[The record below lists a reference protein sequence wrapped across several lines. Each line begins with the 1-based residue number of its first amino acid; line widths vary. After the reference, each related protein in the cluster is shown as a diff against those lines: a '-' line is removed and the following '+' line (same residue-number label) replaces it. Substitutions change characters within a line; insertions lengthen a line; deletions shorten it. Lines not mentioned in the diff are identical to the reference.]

1 MAGNVGTPII
11 PTNGLIFQLDI
22 GSYKCV
28 PNTTDDLTAG
38 INSLINQYTLEGA
51 QNTHPAEILTGDN
64 DADPTLM
71 PTFNPDFG
79 GYLDFTGGK
88 GMNVNEDLGA
98 VTDPSIFPGLTY
110 SIWVHWP
117 QDFSVNQYFFDAR
130 NDIGVWF
137 FPNYTGFNIN
147 WHDKLRYNFGGGDSS
162 AFNGDA
168 WPDEWVHIVAI
179 SDQDANNT
187 RIYVNGS
194 NRTADAANNTLANK
208 NLGKNFRI
216 GTRYTDTNRFRG
228 KMGPVHIYRS
238 ALTDQEV
245 MQLFNAYKGRFD
257 AQSYE
262 DLAAQEGW

>member
-1 MAGNVGTPII
+1 MATNVGTPSI
-11 PTNGLIFQLDI
+11 PFNGLIFQLDI
-22 GSYKCV
+22 GSHKCV

-51 QNTHPAEILTGDN
+51 QNTHPTQIGLGDN

-79 GYLDFTGGK
+79 GYLDFTGGR
-88 GMNVNEDLGA
+88 GMNVNEDLG
-98 VTDPSIFPGLTY
+98 TGGIFTALTY

-117 QDFSVNQYFFDAR
+117 QDFTNNQYFFDAR
-130 NDIGVWF
+130 NNSGVWF
-137 FPNYTGFNIN
+137 FPNYLSYNIN
-147 WHDKLRYNFGGGDSS
+147 WNNNLQYNFGGGAEG
-162 AFNGDA
+162 AFNADA

-179 SDQDANNT
+179 SDHATSNT

-194 NRTADAANNTLANK
+194 NRTADAATNTLANR

-216 GTRYTDTNRFRG
+216 GTRFTDVNRFRG
-228 KMGPVHIYRS
+228 KMGPVHIYNS
-238 ALTDQEV
+238 ALTDQEI